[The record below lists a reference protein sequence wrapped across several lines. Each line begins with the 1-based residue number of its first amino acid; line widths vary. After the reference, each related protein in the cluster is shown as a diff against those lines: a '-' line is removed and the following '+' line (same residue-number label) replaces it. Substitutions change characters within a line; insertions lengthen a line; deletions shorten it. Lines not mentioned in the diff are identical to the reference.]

1 MHKTGAA
8 GKLHIVATPIGNLG
22 DMSPRAVETLRTADI
37 IAAED
42 TRTTRTLL
50 ERFSIK
56 ARLVSYHKFDEA
68 RSADYLMEELKSG
81 KSIALVSDAG
91 TPCISDPGH
100 VLVRLAAEGGIEIFA
115 LPGPCALVAAASIS
129 GLDLGSFS
137 FWGFFSREAK
147 ESKKLAEKLKGSAGT
162 HIFYE
167 SPKRIEKTFE
177 FFAEHFPEAK
187 ICLCNDLTKKFERVY
202 RGGPAEVLSELK
214 ANPSAEL
221 GEYTIVLELPPPT
234 EKSEREASPQSI
246 ESMIVDTMIK
256 HSCGAKEA
264 VGIIAANDSNKFSKN
279 EIYAASLNLKK
290 LFWG

>member
-8 GKLHIVATPIGNLG
+8 GKLYIVATPIGNLG
-22 DMSPRAVETLRTADI
+22 DLSPRAVETLRTADI

-42 TRTTRTLL
+42 TRNTKTLL

-56 ARLVSYHKFDEA
+56 TKLVSNHKFAEA
-68 RSADYLMEELKSG
+68 KSAGHFIEELKSG

-91 TPCISDPGH
+91 TPCISDPGN
-100 VLVRLAAEGGIEIFA
+100 VLVRLAAEIGIEIFA
-115 LPGPCALVAAASIS
+115 LPGPCALAAAASIS

-147 ESKKLAEKLKGSAGT
+147 EAKKLAERLKGSAGT

-167 SPKRIEKTFE
+167 SPKRIEKTLG
-177 FFAEHFPEAK
+177 FFVEHFPEAK

-202 RGGPAEVLSELK
+202 RGTPAKVLSELK

-221 GEYTIVLELPPPT
+221 GEYTIVLELPPPA
-234 EKSEREASPQSI
+234 EKNEGEVSPQSM
-246 ESMIVDTMIK
+246 ESIIVDTMVK
-256 HSCGAKEA
+256 HSCSTKEA
-264 VGIIAANDSNKFSKN
+264 VKLIAANASNKFSKN